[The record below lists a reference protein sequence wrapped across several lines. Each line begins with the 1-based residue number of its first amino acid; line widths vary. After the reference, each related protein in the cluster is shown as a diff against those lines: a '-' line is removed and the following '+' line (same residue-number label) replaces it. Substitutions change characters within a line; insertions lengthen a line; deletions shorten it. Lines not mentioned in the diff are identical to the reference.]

1 MMRGR
6 KAWTSAAAVAVF
18 ALLFILALAVTE
30 IWVAYMAAFCLLVPG
45 YGWAH
50 RMQLKDRGDT
60 LAMTVVLS
68 LCASVLVGTA
78 MAVSGLWS
86 PLAGLAI
93 LVLITLGGFAP
104 IPGVALF
111 RNKYI
116 SRLVQRPANGSTWDS
131 GNTPEDELH
140 RF

>member
-6 KAWTSAAAVAVF
+6 NVWTYAAAVAVL
-18 ALLFILALAVTE
+18 ALLCILAVAVTE
-30 IWVAYMAAFCLLVPG
+30 VRLILMAAFCLLVPG

-60 LAMTVVLS
+60 LAMAVVLS

-78 MAVSGLWS
+78 LAVSGLWS
-86 PLAGLAI
+86 PLAGLII

-104 IPGVALF
+104 IPGVAPF
-111 RNKYI
+111 RK
-116 SRLVQRPANGSTWDS
+116 
-131 GNTPEDELH
+131 
-140 RF
+140 

>member
-6 KAWTSAAAVAVF
+6 NAWTLAAAVAVF
-18 ALLFILALAVTE
+18 ALLCILAVAVAE
-30 IWVAYMAAFCLLVPG
+30 VRLVLMAAFCLLVPG

-78 MAVSGLWS
+78 LAVSGLWS
-86 PLAGLAI
+86 PLAGLII

-104 IPGVALF
+104 IPGVAPF
-111 RNKYI
+111 RKEFK
-116 SRLVQRPANGSTWDS
+116 SRLVQRLGQ
-131 GNTPEDELH
+131 
-140 RF
+140 RK

>member
-6 KAWTSAAAVAVF
+6 NVWTYAAAVAVL
-18 ALLFILALAVTE
+18 ALLCILAVAVTE
-30 IWVAYMAAFCLLVPG
+30 VRLILMAAFCLLVPG

-78 MAVSGLWS
+78 LAVSGLWS
-86 PLAGLAI
+86 PLAGLII

-104 IPGVALF
+104 IPGVAPF
-111 RNKYI
+111 RKEFK
-116 SRLVQRPANGSTWDS
+116 SRLVQRPGQRKYL
-131 GNTPEDELH
+131 GQRKYPRE
-140 RF
+140 

>member
-6 KAWTSAAAVAVF
+6 NAWTSAAAVVVL
-18 ALLFILALAVTE
+18 ALLFILAVAVVE
-30 IWVAYMAAFCLLVPG
+30 IRLTFMAAFCILMPG

-78 MAVSGLWS
+78 LAVSGLWS
-86 PLAGLAI
+86 PLAGFAI

-104 IPGVALF
+104 IPGVAPF
-111 RNKYI
+111 RKEFK
-116 SRLVQRPANGSTWDS
+116 SLLLQRPGQRKYPR
-131 GNTPEDELH
+131 G
-140 RF
+140 

>member
-1 MMRGR
+1 MRGR
-6 KAWTSAAAVAVF
+6 NVWTYGAAVAVF
-18 ALLFILALAVTE
+18 AFLCILAVAVTE
-30 IWVAYMAAFCLLVPG
+30 VRLILMAAFCLLVPG

-78 MAVSGLWS
+78 LAVSGLWS
-86 PLAGLAI
+86 PFAGLII

-104 IPGVALF
+104 IPGVAPF
-111 RNKYI
+111 RKESK
-116 SRLVQRPANGSTWDS
+116 SRLVQHPGHGWR
-131 GNTPEDELH
+131 
-140 RF
+140 